1 MLSELGFQIDTG
13 IFIYRKMD
21 REEKLIEKNIDLS
34 AEFSR
39 YVFEH
44 PEIENEIPMD
54 AEIVFLPDF
63 DQELK
68 EYNLQIGKDIEAS
81 GGKVVY
87 VTIKSIRPKIL
98 SRIEELELHSH
109 S

>member
-1 MLSELGFQIDTG
+1 
-13 IFIYRKMD
+13 MD

-68 EYNLQIGKDIEAS
+68 EYNLRIGKGIEAS

-87 VTIKSIRPKIL
+87 VKIKSIRPKIL
-98 SRIEELELHSH
+98 SRIEELELQSH
-109 S
+109 N